1 MCSPL
6 FRSGATPS
14 LTSYSLLREETADVA
29 SNKTIGSGIRR
40 YYFEKALG

>member
-1 MCSPL
+1 
-6 FRSGATPS
+6 
-14 LTSYSLLREETADVA
+14 LLREETADVA